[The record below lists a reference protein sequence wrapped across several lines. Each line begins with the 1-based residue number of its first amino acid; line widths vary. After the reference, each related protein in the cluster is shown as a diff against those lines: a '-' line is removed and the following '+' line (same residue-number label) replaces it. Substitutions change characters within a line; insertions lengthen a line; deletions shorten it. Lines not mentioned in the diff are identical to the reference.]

1 MFLNVNGDLR
11 GGGMRQLGWTIC
23 LRELICDLGCQRQF
37 NRRGQRGRAMVF
49 ANVDLGGVGEA
60 DLARLLLTLM

>member
-1 MFLNVNGDLR
+1 
-11 GGGMRQLGWTIC
+11 MRQLGWTIC

-37 NRRGQRGRAMVF
+37 NRRGQPGRAMVL
-49 ANVDLGGVGEA
+49 ANVDLGGVGEV

>member
-1 MFLNVNGDLR
+1 MFLNENGGR
-11 GGGMRQLGWTIC
+11 GGVVRQLRWTIC

-37 NRRGQRGRAMVF
+37 NRRGQPGRAMVL
-49 ANVDLGGVGEA
+49 ANVDLGGVGEV